1 MKYNISDISSYI
13 LHGLVFI
20 EREHLLLYI
29 FIYYVNFGRIRSCGQ
44 SGQSN
49 GGKRMLYLYDLSALC
64 GWRTTVH
71 KTPGDS
77 IDLLI
82 GE

>member
-29 FIYYVNFGRIRSCGQ
+29 FYLLCKFCSNPFLRPIRTKQ
-44 SGQSN
+44 WWKEN
-49 GGKRMLYLYDLSALC
+49 ALSVWFVSFMWLENYCA
-64 GWRTTVH
+64 
-71 KTPGDS
+71 
-77 IDLLI
+77 
-82 GE
+82 